1 MKEIL
6 SYQLFHIG
14 GYTLH
19 VHNLLG
25 LLILI
30 IISGIILR
38 FLNRGIRKN
47 KKIDEGAK
55 YSIKQ
60 LARYTVIAVTV
71 LVAITILGFD
81 LSVLFVG
88 SAALLVG
95 IGFGLQHLFNDFIS
109 GIIILFD
116 GTIKVND
123 VIEVD
128 GIVCRVKE
136 IKLRTTAVMTREDKF
151 IILPNSVITQGK
163 VVNWTYSHHTSRFEI
178 TVNVSYDEDITAV
191 MSLFKEVALQ
201 HKAVA
206 TAPEPS
212 IRITRFAEWSVEITI
227 MFWCSQ
233 VFRVENIKSE
243 IRVAIFKAMTENNIR
258 FPYPQSVIQYKD
270 KDRSAFDPNAE
281 SGA

>member
-6 SYQLFHIG
+6 DYQIFQIG
-14 GYTLH
+14 NYSLH

-25 LLILI
+25 IVILVVVTK
-30 IISGIILR
+30 IILNL
-38 FLNRGIRKN
+38 FSRGITKN
-47 KKIDEGAK
+47 QKIDEGAK

-60 LARYTVIAVTV
+60 LIRYTLIVISILMGITV
-71 LVAITILGFD
+71 IGFD

-95 IGFGLQHLFNDFIS
+95 IGFGLQHLFHDFIS

-136 IKLRTTAVMTREDKF
+136 IKIRTTTVMTREDKC
-151 IILPNSVITQGK
+151 IILPNSVITTGN
-163 VVNWTYSHHTSRFEI
+163 VVNWTYSHLTSRFEI
-178 TVNVSYDEDITAV
+178 QVNLAYTEDIPAI
-191 MSLFKEVALQ
+191 MKRFKEVTLE
-201 HKAVA
+201 HKAVSRS
-206 TAPEPS
+206 PEPS
-212 IRITRFAEWSVEITI
+212 IRITKFGESSVEITI
-227 MFWCSQ
+227 MFWCSE

-243 IRVAIFKAMTENNIR
+243 IRVAIFKALVDMKIN
-258 FPYPQSVIQYKD
+258 FPYPQLVIHTLDKKD
-270 KDRSAFDPNAE
+270 EVPATPPNE
-281 SGA
+281 

>member
-6 SYQLFHIG
+6 DYQLFHFG
-14 GYTLH
+14 NYTLH

-25 LLILI
+25 IAILI
-30 IISGIILR
+30 ISAGIILR
-38 FLNRGIRKN
+38 LLSRGIRKN
-47 KKIDEGAK
+47 QKIDEGAK

-60 LARYTVIAVTV
+60 LARYTVIVISI
-71 LVAITILGFD
+71 LVGITLLGFD

-128 GIVCRVKE
+128 GIVCRVRE
-136 IKLRTTAVMTREDKF
+136 IKLRTTAVITREDKF
-151 IILPNSVITQGK
+151 IILPNSLITQGK
-163 VVNWTYSHHTSRFEI
+163 VVNWTYSHLTSRFEI
-178 TVNVSYDEDITAV
+178 VVNIAFDEDVPAV
-191 MSLFKEVALQ
+191 MKLFKEVTLQ
-201 HKAVA
+201 HKAVSPS
-206 TAPEPS
+206 PEPS
-212 IRITRFAEWSVEITI
+212 IRITRFGDFSVEITI
-227 MFWCSQ
+227 MFWCAE

-243 IRVAIFKAMTENNIR
+243 LRVSIFTAMVANNIR
-258 FPYPQSVIQYKD
+258 FPYPQQIFRMADQNTT
-270 KDRSAFDPNAE
+270 PPTNP
-281 SGA
+281 

>member
-1 MKEIL
+1 MKSFLEYEL
-6 SYQLFHIG
+6 VHIG
-14 GYTLH
+14 NYTLH

-25 LLILI
+25 IFILAAV
-30 IISGIILR
+30 SGIILR
-38 FLNRGIRKN
+38 LLNRGIRKN

-60 LARYTVIAVTV
+60 LARYTVIV
-71 LVAITILGFD
+71 ITILVGITLLGFD

-178 TVNVSYDEDITAV
+178 HVNLTYTEDIPAI
-191 MSLFKEVALQ
+191 MKLFKEVTLQ
-201 HKAVA
+201 HKAVSR
-206 TAPEPS
+206 APEPS
-212 IRITRFAEWSVEITI
+212 IRITKFGESSVEITI
-227 MFWCSQ
+227 MFWCDE

-243 IRVAIFKAMTENNIR
+243 IRVAIFNTLVDHNIR
-258 FPYPQSVIQYKD
+258 FPYP
-270 KDRSAFDPNAE
+270 RSIIHYADPNDA
-281 SGA
+281 GRPVDPA

>member
-6 SYQLFHIG
+6 DYQLLHFG
-14 GYTLH
+14 NYTLH

-25 LLILI
+25 IAILV
-30 IISGIILR
+30 ISAGIILR
-38 FLNRGIRKN
+38 LLSRGIRKN
-47 KKIDEGAK
+47 QKIDEGAK

-60 LARYTVIAVTV
+60 LARYTVIVISI
-71 LVAITILGFD
+71 LVGITLLGFD

-128 GIVCRVKE
+128 GIVCRVRE
-136 IKLRTTAVMTREDKF
+136 IKLRTTAVITREDKF
-151 IILPNSVITQGK
+151 IILPNSLITQGK
-163 VVNWTYSHHTSRFEI
+163 VVNWTYSHLTSRFEI
-178 TVNVSYDEDITAV
+178 VVNIAFDEDVPAV
-191 MSLFKEVALQ
+191 MKLFKEVTLQ
-201 HKAVA
+201 HKSVS
-206 TAPEPS
+206 TSPEPS
-212 IRITRFAEWSVEITI
+212 IRITRFGDFSVEITI
-227 MFWCSQ
+227 MFWCAE

-243 IRVAIFKAMTENNIR
+243 LRVSIFNAMAANNIR
-258 FPYPQSVIQYKD
+258 FPYPQQIF
-270 KDRSAFDPNAE
+270 RMAE
-281 SGA
+281 QDTTPPTNT

>member
-6 SYQLFHIG
+6 DYELIHFG
-14 GYTLH
+14 EYTLH

-25 LLILI
+25 AI
-30 IISGIILR
+30 IVIIVAKIILY
-38 FLNRGIRKN
+38 LLSRGIKNN

-55 YSIKQ
+55 YSVKQ
-60 LARYTVIAVTV
+60 LARYILIVIA
-71 LVAITILGFD
+71 LLIGITIIGFD

-151 IILPNSVITQGK
+151 IILPNSIITQSK
-163 VVNWTYSHHTSRFEI
+163 VVNWTYSHSTTRFDI
-178 TVNVSYDEDITAV
+178 TVKIAYEEDITKA
-191 MSLFKEVALQ
+191 MELFKEVTLQ

-206 TAPEPS
+206 PVPAPS
-212 IRITRFAEWSVEITI
+212 IRISRFADWSVEITI

-243 IRVAIFKAMTENNIR
+243 LRVAIFKAMAEHNIG
-258 FPYPQSVIQYKD
+258 FPYPQQVFRMQ
-270 KDRSAFDPNAE
+270 APNE
-281 SGA
+281 DSQQPPMSS

>member
-6 SYQLFHIG
+6 DYQLLNFG
-14 GYTLH
+14 NFTLH
-19 VHNLLG
+19 AHNLLG
-25 LLILI
+25 LVILFI
-30 IISGIILR
+30 VTWIILR
-38 FLNRGIRKN
+38 LLSRGIRKN
-47 KKIDEGAK
+47 QKIDEGAK

-60 LARYTVIAVTV
+60 LARYSIIVIAIV
-71 LVAITILGFD
+71 VAITIIGFD
-81 LSVLFVG
+81 LSALFVG

-178 TVNVSYDEDITAV
+178 VVNIAYEEDVTSV
-191 MSLFKEVALQ
+191 MNLFKEVTLQ
-201 HKAVA
+201 HKAVE

-212 IRITRFAEWSVEITI
+212 IRITRFGDWYIEITV

-243 IRVAIFKAMTENNIR
+243 IRVAIFKAMTDHKIS
-258 FPYPQSVIQYKD
+258 FPYPQQVFRMPHAGSDGDTPEVN
-270 KDRSAFDPNAE
+270 P
-281 SGA
+281 

>member
-1 MKEIL
+1 MKELLDYELIH
-6 SYQLFHIG
+6 FG

-25 LLILI
+25 AVIV
-30 IISGIILR
+30 IILAK
-38 FLNRGIRKN
+38 FILHLLSRGINRN

-55 YSIKQ
+55 YSVKQ
-60 LARYTVIAVTV
+60 LARYILIVIA
-71 LVAITILGFD
+71 LVIGITILGFD

-95 IGFGLQHLFNDFIS
+95 IGFGLQHLSNDFIS

-151 IILPNSVITQGK
+151 IILPNSVITQSK

-178 TVNVSYDEDITAV
+178 IVNVSFDEDITAV
-191 MSLFKEVALQ
+191 MSLFKEVTLQ

-206 TAPEPS
+206 SAPEPS
-212 IRITRFAEWSVEITI
+212 IRITRFGDSSIEITI

-243 IRVAIFKAMTENNIR
+243 LRVAIFKAMAEHKIS
-258 FPYPQSVIQYKD
+258 FPYPQQVFRMPS
-270 KDRSAFDPNAE
+270 PNPSQE
-281 SGA
+281 PPTTP

>member
-1 MKEIL
+1 MKNIL
-6 SYQLFHIG
+6 DYQLFHLG
-14 GYTLH
+14 NYTLH
-19 VHNLLG
+19 VSNLLG

-30 IISGIILR
+30 VCTSIILR
-38 FLNRGIRKN
+38 LLSRGIRKN
-47 KKIDEGAK
+47 QKIDEGAK

-60 LARYTVIAVTV
+60 LARYTVIVISI
-71 LVAITILGFD
+71 LMGITILGVN

-128 GIVCRVKE
+128 GIVCRVTE

-151 IILPNSVITQGK
+151 IILPNSVITTNK
-163 VVNWTYSHHTSRFEI
+163 VVNWTYSRQSSRFEI
-178 TVNVSYDEDITAV
+178 NVNLAYTEDVPSI
-191 MSLFKEVALQ
+191 MKLFKEVALQ
-201 HKAVA
+201 HKSVGK
-206 TAPEPS
+206 TPEPS
-212 IRITRFAEWSVEITI
+212 IRITRFGESFVEITI
-227 MFWCSQ
+227 MFWCSE

-243 IRVAIFKAMTENNIR
+243 IRVAIFNAMTANNIK
-258 FPYPQSVIQYKD
+258 FPYPRSVIHYADKEDFGKD
-270 KDRSAFDPNAE
+270 VPAE
-281 SGA
+281 